1 LKLGLRAR
9 LFALAL
15 VVVTLTA
22 LLVHVRARPMF
33 EAHLMSEAQRDIAGR
48 AQLVAALAEAKR
60 LSPFDDAGLARAVAE
75 LATEASSSVELL
87 RIDGA
92 VVAGSRGGAPS
103 PRRANEPDFA
113 AVRAGQRG
121 EAAPGF
127 TVEGRTLYTSS
138 PFRFAD
144 GSQGVA
150 RIGTSLVGVDR
161 ALEQFRTAL
170 LLASGLSFAL
180 LVGVAIAMA
189 SLTAR
194 GLGALNEVARRMV
207 AGDLEA
213 RSGLEGEEQL
223 PVLGRTLDKLA
234 RGLSS
239 SMQELRGERDR
250 IAGILE
256 GMQEGVLLLDAQRHI
271 VVLNPALR
279 EMLLLPA
286 DAIGKPLLE
295 VLRNAEL
302 RDLFAAA
309 ADDESTTQEVEIGNI
324 KPRRLLARVA
334 RMPGEARQ
342 LVAVFVDVTEV
353 RRLESMR
360 RDFVANVSH
369 ELRTPVTAI
378 RSAAETLVDGAAS
391 DPAAS
396 AAFIGIIDRNAQR
409 LQQLIEDLLD
419 LSRIEARGFRLSVE
433 AIELKPLF
441 SQVMGLFR
449 ERASEK
455 NVALE
460 QRPLGHLPKV
470 LADRRALEH
479 ILTNLLDNAVKYGGS
494 GTQVWLAV
502 KVASDTVTV
511 QVGDNGPGIDERHL
525 PRVFERFY
533 RVDAG
538 RSREVGGTGLG
549 LSIVK
554 QLVEAMDGTVLVE
567 SKLDH
572 GTTFSFT
579 LKRADDEQAKLAREP
594 ARLSDRASAAGGKP
608 ARGR

>member
-1 LKLGLRAR
+1 LGLRAR
-9 LFALAL
+9 LFALVL
-15 VVVTLTA
+15 VVVALTA

-33 EAHLMSEAQRDIAGR
+33 EAHLMSSAQRDVAGR
-48 AQLVAALAEAKR
+48 AQLVAALAEARR
-60 LSPFDDAGLARAVAE
+60 LSAFDEAGLARAVAE
-75 LATEASSSVELL
+75 LAIEASSSVELL
-87 RIDGA
+87 GIDGA
-92 VVAGSRGGAPS
+92 VLAGSRGGAPS
-103 PRRANEPDFA
+103 LGRANEPDFS

-144 GSQGVA
+144 GSRGVA
-150 RIGTSLVGVDR
+150 RIGASLAGVDR
-161 ALEQFRTAL
+161 ALDQFRTAL
-170 LLASGLSFAL
+170 LVASVLSFAL
-180 LVGVAIAMA
+180 VLGLASAMA

-213 RSGLEGEEQL
+213 RSGLEGEDQL

-250 IAGILE
+250 MAGILE
-256 GMQEGVLLLDAQRHI
+256 GMQEGVILLDAQRRI

-295 VLRNAEL
+295 VVRNAEL

-309 ADDESTTQEVEIGNI
+309 ADDEPTTQEVEIGNI

-378 RSAAETLVDGAAS
+378 RSAAETLVDGAVS

-409 LQQLIEDLLD
+409 LQQLVEDLLD

-433 AIELKPLF
+433 AIELEPVF

-449 ERASEK
+449 ERATKK

-460 QRPLGHLPKV
+460 ERRLGHLPKV

-479 ILTNLLDNAVKYGGS
+479 VLTNLIDNAVKYGGS
-494 GTQVWLAV
+494 GTRVWLAV
-502 KVASDTVTV
+502 RVASHTVTV
-511 QVGDNGPGIDERHL
+511 EVGDNGPGIDERHL

-554 QLVEAMDGTVLVE
+554 HLVEAMDGTVLVE

-579 LKRADDEQAKLAREP
+579 LKRAEGEQAAP
-594 ARLSDRASAAGGKP
+594 RAVA
-608 ARGR
+608 

>member
-15 VVVTLTA
+15 VVVALTA
-22 LLVHVRARPMF
+22 LLAQVRARPMF
-33 EAHLMSEAQRDIAGR
+33 EAHLMSGAQRDIAGR

-60 LSPFDDAGLARAVAE
+60 LSPFDEAGLARAVAE
-75 LATEASSSVELL
+75 LATEASSWVELL

-92 VVAGSRGGAPS
+92 VLAGSQGGVPS
-103 PRRANEPDFA
+103 LGRANEPDFA

-121 EAAPGF
+121 GAPPGF

-144 GSQGVA
+144 GSRGVA
-150 RIGTSLVGVDR
+150 RIGASLSGVDR
-161 ALEQFRTAL
+161 ALDQFRTAL
-170 LLASGLSFAL
+170 LVASVLSFAL
-180 LVGVAIAMA
+180 LFGVASSMA

-250 IAGILE
+250 MAGILE
-256 GMQEGVLLLDAQRHI
+256 GMQEGVLLLDAQRRI

-279 EMLLLPA
+279 ELLLLPA

-295 VLRNAEL
+295 VVRNAEL

-309 ADDESTTQEVEIGNI
+309 AADDEPTTQEVEIGNI

-409 LQQLIEDLLD
+409 LQQLVEDLLD

-433 AIELKPLF
+433 AIDLKPLF

-449 ERASEK
+449 ERATEK

-460 QRPLGHLPKV
+460 ERLLGQLPKV

-479 ILTNLLDNAVKYGGS
+479 VLTNLIDNAIKYGGS

-502 KVASDTVTV
+502 TVASDSVTV
-511 QVGDNGPGIDERHL
+511 EVGDNGPGIDERHL

-554 QLVEAMDGTVLVE
+554 HLVEAMDGTVLVE

-579 LKRADDEQAKLAREP
+579 LKRAEGEQATP
-594 ARLSDRASAAGGKP
+594 RAVA
-608 ARGR
+608 